1 MHTKSL
7 DIYHIPFIYLFRMFK
22 YLNIY
27 LRCYDDAWLPA
38 GKLSEVERQGA
49 ELAREVQQLNSSAA
63 RDRELQ
69 QGAATGLQRL
79 GDSLASLRAEM
90 VREEAVAGLREQ
102 VASLGAE
109 QLSQEQE
116 ITRSQGRLNQLER
129 DITSIRLDRDT
140 RTSHEGSRRFH
151 NHGEGGLVS
160 IDS

>member
-1 MHTKSL
+1 M
-7 DIYHIPFIYLFRMFK
+7 
-22 YLNIY
+22 
-27 LRCYDDAWLPA
+27 
-38 GKLSEVERQGA
+38 ERQGA
-49 ELAREVQQLNSSAA
+49 VLAREVQQLNSSAA

-140 RTSHEGSRRFH
+140 RTSHFTRFH
-151 NHGEGGLVS
+151 NHGEGRLVS

>member
-1 MHTKSL
+1 M
-7 DIYHIPFIYLFRMFK
+7 
-22 YLNIY
+22 
-27 LRCYDDAWLPA
+27 
-38 GKLSEVERQGA
+38 ERQGA
-49 ELAREVQQLNSSAA
+49 VLAREVQQLNSSAA

-151 NHGEGGLVS
+151 NHGEGGFVS

>member
-1 MHTKSL
+1 
-7 DIYHIPFIYLFRMFK
+7 MFK

-27 LRCYDDAWLPA
+27 LRCYDYAWLPA

-49 ELAREVQQLNSSAA
+49 VLAREVQQLNSSAA

-79 GDSLASLRAEM
+79 GGSLASLRAEM

-129 DITSIRLDRDT
+129 DITSIR
-140 RTSHEGSRRFH
+140 
-151 NHGEGGLVS
+151 
-160 IDS
+160 

>member
-1 MHTKSL
+1 MH
-7 DIYHIPFIYLFRMFK
+7 
-22 YLNIY
+22 
-27 LRCYDDAWLPA
+27 PA

-49 ELAREVQQLNSSAA
+49 VLAREVQQLNTSAA

-69 QGAATGLQRL
+69 QSAVTGLQRL
-79 GDSLASLRAEM
+79 GDSLASLRADM

-129 DITSIRLDRDT
+129 DITSIRSHRHT
-140 RTSHEGSRRFH
+140 RTSHEGSRRFY
-151 NHGEGGLVS
+151 NHGEVGLVS